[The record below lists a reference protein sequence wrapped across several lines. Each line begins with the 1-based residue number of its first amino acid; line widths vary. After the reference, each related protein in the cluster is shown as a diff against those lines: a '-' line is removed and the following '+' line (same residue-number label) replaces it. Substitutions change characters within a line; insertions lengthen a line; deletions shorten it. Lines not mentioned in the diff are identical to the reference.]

1 MIYRLLHAQRIAQRR
16 SDRRGTVDRGTEA
29 DDGGGCGGGVGRVG
43 NGGGE
48 DGGEESALILGGG
61 GKNSCE
67 YATGKVK
74 VAVNA

>member
-1 MIYRLLHAQRIAQRR
+1 MIHRLLHAQRIAQRR
-16 SDRRGTVDRGTEA
+16 SDRRGAVDRGTEA
-29 DDGGGCGGGVGRVG
+29 GDGGGCGGVVRRVG

-61 GKNSCE
+61 GTSSCE
-67 YATGKVK
+67 YATVKVK